1 MELTQLEKDLLS
13 GLKAFGVEKDEAVAT
28 MMFLQ
33 KEEEREELLDYMLNH
48 LKATEQDIMGK
59 VVEIVQRQNRTTTE
73 N

>member
-1 MELTQLEKDLLS
+1 MALTQLEKDLLS
-13 GLKAFGVEKDEAVAT
+13 GLKAFGVAKDEAVAT

-59 VVEIVQRQNRTTTE
+59 VVEIVQRQNRTE